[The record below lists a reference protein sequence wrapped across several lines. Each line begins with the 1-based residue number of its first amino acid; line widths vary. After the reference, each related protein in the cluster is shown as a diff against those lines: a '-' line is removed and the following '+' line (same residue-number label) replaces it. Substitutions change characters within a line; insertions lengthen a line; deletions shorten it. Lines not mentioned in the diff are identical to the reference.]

1 MAYVVDQTRTADA
14 SIPEVVR
21 EKIRNGYYPK
31 RSGEIQIIVEPG
43 CFDTNEEGAYKGTS
57 HGTWNPQDSHIPLL
71 FMGWGIEPVGRL
83 FREVHMTDIAPTIA
97 TLLRIQMPNGCI
109 GQAIPEVLKQ

>member
-1 MAYVVDQTRTADA
+1 MIKANFAQY
-14 SIPEVVR
+14 SNI
-21 EKIRNGYYPK
+21 KNL
-31 RSGEIQIIVEPG
+31 S
-43 CFDTNEEGAYKGTS
+43 
-57 HGTWNPQDSHIPLL
+57 
-71 FMGWGIEPVGRL
+71 IEPVGRL